1 MKIGTV
7 HCVDSCQDAPFVI
20 AAGGDNPSDNIKVL
34 DIRENAA
41 GQYLIPV
48 CIYRQISR
56 QFLALNKVICG
67 KKLH

>member
-41 GQYLIPV
+41 GQYLMLPV
-48 CIYRQISR
+48 CTARYLQ
-56 QFLALNKVICG
+56 
-67 KKLH
+67 